1 MGRRSVRVGTLPKYD
16 ETIEFLALKAP
27 RFSNGS
33 IDEYDGWLPI
43 PERFSIAENYSES
56 MLFLHRLFIVLYK
69 RKVKTV
75 TIDFDKCILFDLDA
89 SICMDLILDGFIR
102 YFKRC
107 TSRGHNIRIK
117 EIIPKNYKD
126 EVKKVLF
133 SIGAFRTF
141 GITKYRLPDILPFDL
156 RIGDSLHANSSG
168 LKEVHETEI
177 VDYVLDCLKK
187 SNRILTSDAE
197 ANLSKVVGE
206 VIANAE
212 EHSDFRFRY
221 AIGYFQ
227 TRENSEEQLG
237 VFNLVI
243 FNFGQTIYESF
254 SRTDCE
260 NVDVVK
266 QMKDLSADYTKKG
279 WFKNAE
285 FEEQSLWTLYAI
297 QEGVTSKKNWKRG
310 NGSIRFIDSFFSLKG
325 NNERDG
331 KSKLTLISGNTRI
344 LFDGTY
350 PLVPKPKG
358 KMQKIYKMMTFNT
371 LGDIS
376 EKPDDKFITF
386 AKESFPGT
394 MISAKIYINK
404 HSIEVI

>member
-177 VDYVLDCLKK
+177 VEL
-187 SNRILTSDAE
+187 
-197 ANLSKVVGE
+197 
-206 VIANAE
+206 
-212 EHSDFRFRY
+212 
-221 AIGYFQ
+221 
-227 TRENSEEQLG
+227 
-237 VFNLVI
+237 
-243 FNFGQTIYESF
+243 F
-254 SRTDCE
+254 S
-260 NVDVVK
+260 
-266 QMKDLSADYTKKG
+266 
-279 WFKNAE
+279 W
-285 FEEQSLWTLYAI
+285 
-297 QEGVTSKKNWKRG
+297 
-310 NGSIRFIDSFFSLKG
+310 
-325 NNERDG
+325 
-331 KSKLTLISGNTRI
+331 
-344 LFDGTY
+344 
-350 PLVPKPKG
+350 
-358 KMQKIYKMMTFNT
+358 
-371 LGDIS
+371 
-376 EKPDDKFITF
+376 
-386 AKESFPGT
+386 
-394 MISAKIYINK
+394 
-404 HSIEVI
+404 H